1 LDAYFAL
8 VYRCNLNS
16 GYYLAPSDSTDPVEK
31 EQGTHRGESFVSDY
45 IKQLHTSE
53 PEFEQ
58 THLAPIIPSCK
69 SILRIY
75 PILGNDNLRKVD
87 R

>member
-1 LDAYFAL
+1 M
-8 VYRCNLNS
+8 
-16 GYYLAPSDSTDPVEK
+16 
-31 EQGTHRGESFVSDY
+31 SDY

-58 THLAPIIPSCK
+58 IRLAPIIPSCK